1 MATPT
6 APERSALKFLS
17 FTTWSLVAMAAGLAF
32 GVAAHG
38 SAAPL
43 GPMPTLATAVGDLW
57 ISALQMVALPLA
69 LFLTLAATAGATGD
83 SAKALG
89 ARAIIV
95 FVVALATA
103 AFFAIVVMR
112 IALPAVDVPAGAV
125 ASLSTIPLPANPA
138 AIAPSTNQSWW
149 LAIIPRN
156 IFAAAARGDI
166 FPLLL
171 SAIVFG
177 VAVAKLPEE
186 QRASMTRVFSAT
198 SQAPA
203 AGRQTVVLDLG
214 LHVPL

>member
-17 FTTWSLVAMAAGLAF
+17 FTTWSLVAMAAGLTF
-32 GVAAHG
+32 GVVAHE
-38 SAAPL
+38 SAVPL

-69 LFLTLAATAGATGD
+69 LVLTLAATAGATGD

-95 FVVALATA
+95 FVVALTTA

-125 ASLSTIPLPANPA
+125 ASLSAIPLPADA
-138 AIAPSTNQSWW
+138 AATAPSTNQSWW

-186 QRASMTRVFSAT
+186 QRA
-198 SQAPA
+198 
-203 AGRQTVVLDLG
+203 
-214 LHVPL
+214 